1 MSVFRET
8 REIRMEAD
16 DVDGDPEQWR
26 DAPIGL
32 QITARRL
39 EEEKVV
45 DMLYDIR
52 DALAAQE

>member
-1 MSVFRET
+1 MRVARIDT
-8 REIRMEAD
+8 D
-16 DVDGDPEQWR
+16 DVDGDPEKWR
-26 DAPIGL
+26 NAPIGL

-45 DMLYDIR
+45 DMLYEIR

>member
-1 MSVFRET
+1 
-8 REIRMEAD
+8 MEAD
-16 DVDGDPEQWR
+16 DVDGDPEKWR
-26 DAPIGL
+26 NAPIGL

-45 DMLYDIR
+45 DMLYEIR